1 MGGDL
6 GTFGRGQMVPEFE
19 EAVFS
24 MAKGEVSEP
33 VKTQFGYHI
42 IKLED
47 LQESTESTFD
57 EVKAEV
63 EKVYYIKNKMKF
75 MEIR

>member
-1 MGGDL
+1 
-6 GTFGRGQMVPEFE
+6 
-19 EAVFS
+19 

-63 EKVYYIKNKMKF
+63 EKSLFIKNKMKF